1 MRNTSA
7 TAPAGPARTSV
18 TGMADTVVDCHL
30 QVWNPQT
37 VHYPWMAAGLAR
49 TDRPWSL
56 DDVRDDLAEQGV
68 HRVVLVQSAD
78 NRADS
83 ELMLFQALTSPV
95 VAGVVAWVPMARPDE
110 AASQLHAWR
119 HEPVV
124 GVGHRVHEE
133 EPDWLLRPEVDE
145 SLGLLA
151 ERSLTFDVTA
161 WTPALLGHVV
171 TLAEQHPKVAFVVSR
186 LGRPP
191 LAARACGETG
201 AWSQWQAWLATLA
214 QLPNVALKLTG
225 LGADLAPGWTRADV
239 QPAVDTALETVGAD
253 RVMLGSDWPTVQVAG
268 GTYAHA
274 WSELRATLEP
284 LDARERTLVLGGT
297 ANRVYAL
304 PLD

>member
-1 MRNTSA
+1 MRNAFETV
-7 TAPAGPARTSV
+7 PARRARTSV
-18 TGMADTVVDCHL
+18 AGMADTVVDCQV
-30 QVWNPQT
+30 QVWNPQA
-37 VHYPWMAAGLAR
+37 VHYPWMAPGLAR

-83 ELMLFQALTSPV
+83 ELMLFQALTSPA
-95 VAGVVAWVPMARPDE
+95 VAGVVAWVPMERPDE
-110 AASQLHAWR
+110 AANQLHAWR

-133 EPDWLLRPEVDE
+133 HPDWLLRPEVDE
-145 SLGLLA
+145 SLGMLA
-151 ERSLTFDVTA
+151 EHGLTFDVTA
-161 WTPALLGHVV
+161 WTPPLLGHVAA
-171 TLAEQHPKVAFVVSR
+171 LAERHPKVPFVVGR

-191 LAARACGETG
+191 LAARATGETA
-201 AWSQWQAWLATLA
+201 AWKEWHQWLATLG
-214 QLPNVALKLTG
+214 QLPNVAVKLAG

-239 QPAVDTALETVGAD
+239 QPAVDAALATIGAD
-253 RVMLGSDWPTVQVAG
+253 RVMLGSDWPSVQVAG

-274 WSELRATLEP
+274 WTELRATLDG
-284 LDARERTLVLGGT
+284 LDARDRALVLGGT
-297 ANRVYAL
+297 ANRIYAL

>member
-1 MRNTSA
+1 
-7 TAPAGPARTSV
+7 
-18 TGMADTVVDCHL
+18 
-30 QVWNPQT
+30 
-37 VHYPWMAAGLAR
+37 
-49 TDRPWSL
+49 
-56 DDVRDDLAEQGV
+56 
-68 HRVVLVQSAD
+68 
-78 NRADS
+78 
-83 ELMLFQALTSPV
+83 
-95 VAGVVAWVPMARPDE
+95 
-110 AASQLHAWR
+110 
-119 HEPVV
+119 VV